1 MKEIWLNRRES
12 NMGELKKYVVTKNDY
27 YQIVVSLT
35 EREATVLR
43 KFLDWGEIEDEFAIE
58 SLEDCEAVDWG
69 I

>member
-1 MKEIWLNRRES
+1 
-12 NMGELKKYVVTKNDY
+12 MGELKKYVVTKNDY

-43 KFLDWGEIEDEFAIE
+43 KFLDWGEIEDEFDIE

>member
-1 MKEIWLNRRES
+1 
-12 NMGELKKYVVTKNDY
+12 MGELKRYVVTKNDY

>member
-1 MKEIWLNRRES
+1 
-12 NMGELKKYVVTKNDY
+12 MGELKKYVVTKNDY

-58 SLEDCEAVDWG
+58 SLEDYEAVDWG

>member
-1 MKEIWLNRRES
+1 
-12 NMGELKKYVVTKNDY
+12 MGELKKYVVTKDDY

-35 EREATVLR
+35 EREATII
-43 KFLDWGEIEDEFAIE
+43 KNFLEWGAIEDDFAIE

>member
-1 MKEIWLNRRES
+1 
-12 NMGELKKYVVTKNDY
+12 MGELKKYVVTKNDY

-43 KFLDWGEIEDEFAIE
+43 KFLDWGKIEDEFAIE

>member
-1 MKEIWLNRRES
+1 MES

-43 KFLDWGEIEDEFAIE
+43 KFLDWGEIEDEFDIE

>member
-1 MKEIWLNRRES
+1 
-12 NMGELKKYVVTKNDY
+12 MGELKKYVVTKNDY
-27 YQIVVSLT
+27 CQIVVSLT

>member
-1 MKEIWLNRRES
+1 
-12 NMGELKKYVVTKNDY
+12 MGELKRYVVTKNDY

-43 KFLDWGEIEDEFAIE
+43 KFLDWGEIESQFTIE
-58 SLEDCEAVDWG
+58 SVEDYEGVNWG